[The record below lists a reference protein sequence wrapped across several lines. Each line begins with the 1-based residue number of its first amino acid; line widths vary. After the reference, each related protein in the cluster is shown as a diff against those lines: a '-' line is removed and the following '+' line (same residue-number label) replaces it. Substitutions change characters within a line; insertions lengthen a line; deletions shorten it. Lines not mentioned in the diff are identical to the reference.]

1 MLGAQKNCLIEMA
14 LLSTHNISF
23 FAVFFLNQHPRLE
36 AWPQG
41 YKIIFMLNPT
51 EHEIYHAHK
60 C

>member
-1 MLGAQKNCLIEMA
+1 MA